1 MSDTTEEPM
10 RKPMDKHNVRAGAA
24 QGMDYQGGRYPNDH
38 GRYLP
43 EDALDPTE
51 RSAVGNTAARVHI
64 HLHNI
69 FICRESLEI
78 AAGALQRA
86 LVIADQTDVPEKYR
100 LYEVRSLMDIA
111 RARILDLRK
120 GKKENKK
127 S

>member
-10 RKPMDKHNVRAGAA
+10 KKPMDKHNVRPAAA
-24 QGMDYQGGRYPNDH
+24 QNMDYQGGRYPNDH

-43 EDALDPTE
+43 EDALDPVE

-86 LVIADQTDVPEKYR
+86 LIIANQTDVPEKYR
-100 LYEVRSLMDIA
+100 LFEVRDLMAVA
-111 RARILDLRK
+111 RLRILDLRQ
-120 GKKENKK
+120 GRKENKK